1 MKRILFVLLAVG
13 FLAARSISLYAQF
26 ETASVLG
33 YVRDSSGAVV
43 SGATVSLVNQE
54 TKAQVTAET
63 NAQGAYEFTDVKI
76 GQYQVTAQANGFDP
90 STTQPFT
97 VTVNA
102 RQRVDVA
109 LKIGSNTETVTVDAA
124 AASLLETDNSERGQV
139 IGTREVENLPLNGRA
154 YADLAA
160 LVPGVRRNILEN
172 STDSQPRR
180 LLQRQRTAQ
189 RVQQLPARRSRQQR
203 LRNLKPGLLQSG
215 NSSLARRHLR
225 VPRRN
230 RQL

>member
-1 MKRILFVLLAVG
+1 MKRYVFIVLAVC
-13 FLAARSISLYAQF
+13 LIVVKPISMYAQF

-43 SGATVSLVNQE
+43 SGVTVSLINQE
-54 TKAQVTAET
+54 TKSQVTAQT

-76 GQYQVTAQANGFDP
+76 GQYRVTAQGNGFDT

-109 LKIGSNTETVTVDAA
+109 LKIGSNSETVTVDAA
-124 AASLLETDNSERGQV
+124 AALLETESSERGQV

-154 YADLAA
+154 YADLAFHW
-160 LVPGVRRNILEN
+160 PRNP
-172 STDSQPRR
+172 S
-180 LLQRQRTAQ
+180 A
-189 RVQQLPARRSRQQR
+189 
-203 LRNLKPGLLQSG
+203 
-215 NSSLARRHLR
+215 
-225 VPRRN
+225 
-230 RQL
+230 